1 MFLLLRSVCSIRI
14 TEPHTTNASIS
25 LPRFT
30 TIDSRFK
37 DIKRFQV
44 CRRNGQSIILCHN
57 ASLQRAKITEL
68 CHWLHFEVLQRL
80 QWSRIIWQR
89 RVYRERVHYHSA
101 HTQSNQS
108 TKPKGKNNNK
118 HSLSDRRI
126 GSKQFIQ
133 WRRRLVLVCPA
144 IDRLQLHLACIL
156 ELGHHFTQMRIVKE
170 NAQHRRHT
178 RSANKWQP
186 QFASRPASQSCT

>member
-1 MFLLLRSVCSIRI
+1 MFLLLRSVCSIKI
-14 TEPHTTNASIS
+14 TEPHTTYASIS

-57 ASLQRAKITEL
+57 ASLRRAKITEL

-89 RVYRERVHYHSA
+89 RV
-101 HTQSNQS
+101 
-108 TKPKGKNNNK
+108 
-118 HSLSDRRI
+118 
-126 GSKQFIQ
+126 
-133 WRRRLVLVCPA
+133 
-144 IDRLQLHLACIL
+144 
-156 ELGHHFTQMRIVKE
+156 
-170 NAQHRRHT
+170 
-178 RSANKWQP
+178 
-186 QFASRPASQSCT
+186 

>member
-1 MFLLLRSVCSIRI
+1 MVADNLAKANIER
-14 TEPHTTNASIS
+14 E
-25 LPRFT
+25 FT
-30 TIDSRFK
+30 
-37 DIKRFQV
+37 
-44 CRRNGQSIILCHN
+44 IIP
-57 ASLQRAKITEL
+57 
-68 CHWLHFEVLQRL
+68 
-80 QWSRIIWQR
+80 
-89 RVYRERVHYHSA
+89 

-170 NAQHRRHT
+170 NAQHQRHT
-178 RSANKWQP
+178 RLANKWQP
-186 QFASRPASQSCT
+186 QFASRPASQSCTWSCPSGDCRGKRKPQNAVCPSKVSAPFQNISTQFSRQLLRRGVVHLPVSLQTRIIAGS

>member
-14 TEPHTTNASIS
+14 TEPHTTYASIS

-89 RVYRERVHYHSA
+89 RIYRES
-101 HTQSNQS
+101 
-108 TKPKGKNNNK
+108 
-118 HSLSDRRI
+118 SLSFHTLNQTNPPNQKVKTITNTHSQTAELAANSSSSGDDASFSSVQPLI
-126 GSKQFIQ
+126 VCNFIL
-133 WRRRLVLVCPA
+133 RVSLNLDT
-144 IDRLQLHLACIL
+144 I
-156 ELGHHFTQMRIVKE
+156 
-170 NAQHRRHT
+170 
-178 RSANKWQP
+178 
-186 QFASRPASQSCT
+186 SRKCGL

>member
-1 MFLLLRSVCSIRI
+1 MFLLLRSVRSIKI
-14 TEPHTTNASIS
+14 TEPHTTYASIS

-57 ASLQRAKITEL
+57 ASLQRAKSLSSAIGFTLRCCNGFSGRGLSGKGVHRE
-68 CHWLHFEVLQRL
+68 FT
-80 QWSRIIWQR
+80 IIP
-89 RVYRERVHYHSA
+89 

-126 GSKQFIQ
+126 DSKVENSSSSGDDASFSSVQPLIVCNFIL
-133 WRRRLVLVCPA
+133 RVSLNLDT
-144 IDRLQLHLACIL
+144 I
-156 ELGHHFTQMRIVKE
+156 
-170 NAQHRRHT
+170 
-178 RSANKWQP
+178 
-186 QFASRPASQSCT
+186 SRKCGL

>member
-14 TEPHTTNASIS
+14 TEPHTTYASIT

-57 ASLQRAKITEL
+57 ALLQRAKITEL

-89 RVYRERVHYHSA
+89 RVDRERVHYHSA

-108 TKPKGKNNNK
+108 TNQKVKTITNT
-118 HSLSDRRI
+118 HSQTAELAANSSSSGDDASFSSVQPLI
-126 GSKQFIQ
+126 VCNFI
-133 WRRRLVLVCPA
+133 WRVSLNLDT
-144 IDRLQLHLACIL
+144 I
-156 ELGHHFTQMRIVKE
+156 
-170 NAQHRRHT
+170 
-178 RSANKWQP
+178 
-186 QFASRPASQSCT
+186 SRKCGL